1 MLLYLIVLSSDHNIK
16 VYASPIVK
24 DTILCSMMFLRVVT
38 FQDYRQFH
46 VSVDIL
52 GTLGNIPL

>member
-16 VYASPIVK
+16 VYVRPIVK